1 MQTWIERRLNRKGCV
16 NMKNKTKHSPRKN
29 LIFIPVNRHEM
40 DNESRQ
46 ILINLYMECSNRK
59 EVDTYVSNSK

>member
-1 MQTWIERRLNRKGCV
+1 
-16 NMKNKTKHSPRKN
+16 MKNKPKHSPRKN
-29 LIFIPVNRHEM
+29 LIFIPVKRHEM

-46 ILINLYMECSNRK
+46 ILINLYMECNNWK

>member
-1 MQTWIERRLNRKGCV
+1 
-16 NMKNKTKHSPRKN
+16 MKNKPKHSPRKN
-29 LIFIPVNRHEM
+29 LIFIPVKRHEM

-46 ILINLYMECSNRK
+46 INFYMKCSNWK

>member
-1 MQTWIERRLNRKGCV
+1 MQRRLNSKGCV
-16 NMKNKTKHSPRKN
+16 NMKNKPKHSPRKN
-29 LIFIPVNRHEM
+29 LISIPVKRHEM

-46 ILINLYMECSNRK
+46 ILINLYMKCSNWK